1 MKEDQFTEERLKEE
15 LQQLDEQVEVKEPSE
30 QAVMMMLKQAKEQEK
45 RRFKQEVLAYV
56 LISLTILTLFD
67 AAISHLPFIFIL
79 LQVVSVPLCVVV
91 GIKEYQ
97 HIKGGSSL

>member
-1 MKEDQFTEERLKEE
+1 MKEDQFTERLKEE
-15 LQQLDEQVEVKEPSE
+15 LQQLDEQIEVKEPSE
-30 QAVMMMLKQAKEQEK
+30 QAVMMMLKQAKEREK
-45 RRFKQEVLAYV
+45 RRFKREVLAYV
-56 LISLTILTLFD
+56 LISLTILALFV
-67 AAISHLPFIFIL
+67 AAITHLPIIFIL

>member
-1 MKEDQFTEERLKEE
+1 MKEDQFTERLKEE
-15 LQQLDEQVEVKEPSE
+15 LQQLDEQIEVKEPSE
-30 QAVMMMLKQAKEQEK
+30 QAVMIMLKQAKEQEK

-56 LISLTILTLFD
+56 LISLTILALFV
-67 AAISHLPFIFIL
+67 AAITHMPIIFIL

>member
-1 MKEDQFTEERLKEE
+1 MKEDRLTERLKEE
-15 LQQLDEQVEVKEPSE
+15 LQQLDEQIEVEQPSE

-56 LISLTILTLFD
+56 LISLTILALF
-67 AAISHLPFIFIL
+67 AAVITHLPIIFIL
-79 LQVVSVPLCVVV
+79 LQIVSVPICFIV
-91 GIKEYQ
+91 GYKEYQ

>member
-1 MKEDQFTEERLKEE
+1 MKEDQFTERLKVE
-15 LQQLDEQVEVKEPSE
+15 LQQLDEQIEVKEPSE

-56 LISLTILTLFD
+56 LISLTILALFV
-67 AAISHLPFIFIL
+67 AAITHLPIIFIL

>member
-1 MKEDQFTEERLKEE
+1 MKEDQFTERLKEE
-15 LQQLDEQVEVKEPSE
+15 LQQLDEQIEVKEPSE
-30 QAVMMMLKQAKEQEK
+30 QAIMMMLKQVKEQEK

-56 LISLTILTLFD
+56 LISLTILTLFV
-67 AAISHLPFIFIL
+67 AAITHLPIIFIL

>member
-1 MKEDQFTEERLKEE
+1 MKEDQFTERLKEE
-15 LQQLDEQVEVKEPSE
+15 LQQLDEQIEVKEPSE

-56 LISLTILTLFD
+56 LISLTILTLFV
-67 AAISHLPFIFIL
+67 AAITHLPIIFIL

>member
-1 MKEDQFTEERLKEE
+1 MKEDQFTERLKEE
-15 LQQLDEQVEVKEPSE
+15 LQRLDEQIEVKEPSE

-56 LISLTILTLFD
+56 LISLTILALFV
-67 AAISHLPFIFIL
+67 AAITHLPIIFIL

>member
-1 MKEDQFTEERLKEE
+1 MKEDQFTERLKEE
-15 LQQLDEQVEVKEPSE
+15 LQRLDEQIEVKEPSE
-30 QAVMMMLKQAKEQEK
+30 QAVMMMLKQAKEREK

-56 LISLTILTLFD
+56 LISLTILALFV
-67 AAISHLPFIFIL
+67 AAITHLPIIFIL

>member
-1 MKEDQFTEERLKEE
+1 MKEDQFTERLKEE
-15 LQQLDEQVEVKEPSE
+15 LQQLDDQIEVKEPSE

-56 LISLTILTLFD
+56 LISLTILTLFV
-67 AAISHLPFIFIL
+67 AAITHLPIIFIL

>member
-1 MKEDQFTEERLKEE
+1 MKEDQFTERLKEE
-15 LQQLDEQVEVKEPSE
+15 LQQLDEQIEVEKPSE
-30 QAVMMMLKQAKEQEK
+30 HAVMMMLKQAKEHEK

-56 LISLTILTLFD
+56 LISVTILALFV
-67 AAISHLPFIFIL
+67 AVITHLPIIFIL
-79 LQVVSVPLCVVV
+79 LQIVSVPLCVVV

>member
-1 MKEDQFTEERLKEE
+1 MKEDRLTERLKEE
-15 LQQLDEQVEVKEPSE
+15 LRQLDEQIEVEKPSE

-56 LISLTILTLFD
+56 LTSLTILALFA
-67 AAISHLPFIFIL
+67 AAITHLPIIFIL
-79 LQVVSVPLCVVV
+79 LQIVSVPICFIV
-91 GIKEYQ
+91 GYKEYQ

>member
-1 MKEDQFTEERLKEE
+1 MKEDQFTERLKEE
-15 LQQLDEQVEVKEPSE
+15 LQQLDEQIEVEKPSE
-30 QAVMMMLKQAKEQEK
+30 HAVMMMLKQAKEQEK

-56 LISLTILTLFD
+56 LISVTILALFV
-67 AAISHLPFIFIL
+67 AVITHLPIIFIL
-79 LQVVSVPLCVVV
+79 LQIVSVPLCVVV